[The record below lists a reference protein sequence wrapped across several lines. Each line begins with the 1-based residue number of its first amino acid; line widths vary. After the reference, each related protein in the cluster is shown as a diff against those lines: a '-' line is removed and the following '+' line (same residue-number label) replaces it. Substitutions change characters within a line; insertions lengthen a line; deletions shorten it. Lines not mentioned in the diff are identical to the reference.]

1 MLNTNQEGITMTR
14 LPPNYSITIQV
25 LHQMNYRI
33 QGKDKYLL
41 GIQRKQHT
49 FALGYKISPID
60 GHDYSKICLENID
73 RGST

>member
-1 MLNTNQEGITMTR
+1 
-14 LPPNYSITIQV
+14 
-25 LHQMNYRI
+25 MNYRI